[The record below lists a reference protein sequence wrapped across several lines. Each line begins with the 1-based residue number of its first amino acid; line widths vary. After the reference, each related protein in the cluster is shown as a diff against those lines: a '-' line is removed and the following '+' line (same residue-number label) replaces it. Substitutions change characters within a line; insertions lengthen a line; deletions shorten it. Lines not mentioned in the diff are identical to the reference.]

1 MKSENKLIKE
11 LEELKQDCVYL
22 EEMKGFMES
31 EDASLTKIY
40 TKLRQ
45 MRELDLDVGNLDE
58 RIKFVLEE
66 FVKGEKRVIK
76 ALEKRQLMLSRIDKM
91 NQPFKNVLYFRYV
104 CMKTFDEIALKMNY
118 STKRIYQL
126 HQKALEI
133 YCQKYGNVFDEC

>member
-11 LEELKQDCVYL
+11 LEDLKQDCVYL
-22 EEMKGFMES
+22 EEMKGFMET

-45 MRELDLDVGNLDE
+45 MREMDLDVGNLDE

-91 NQPFKNVLYFRYV
+91 SQPFKNVLYFRYV

-133 YCQKYGNVFDEC
+133 YCQRYENLYEEF

>member
-133 YCQKYGNVFDEC
+133 YCQKYENVFDEC

>member
-11 LEELKQDCVYL
+11 LEDLKQDCVYL
-22 EEMKGFMES
+22 EEMKGFMET

-45 MRELDLDVGNLDE
+45 MREMDLDVGNLDE

-91 NQPFKNVLYFRYV
+91 SQPFKNVLYFRYV

-133 YCQKYGNVFDEC
+133 YCQRYENLYEEC